1 MSDEPAKPTANPV
14 TEQKAIQEDASA
26 PKTREEQDKQQAFDT
41 FSQAKKEDGVNMNV
55 KVYSPSRVYYDGL
68 AFSVTATN
76 DTGEF
81 DILPKHHPFMSLLAP
96 CDLILRTAS
105 EGNRQISISGGL
117 MHVKAD
123 QVIVFLDI

>member
-1 MSDEPAKPTANPV
+1 MSDEPVNPV
-14 TEQKAIQEDASA
+14 TQQRVIEEDESGVQPKSQEDLEKQKA
-26 PKTREEQDKQQAFDT
+26 FDS
-41 FSQAKKEDGVNMNV
+41 FKEGKKEDGVSMNV
-55 KVYSPSRVYYDGL
+55 KVYSPSRVYYSGL

-81 DILPKHHPFMSLLAP
+81 DILPKHHPFISLLNA
-96 CDLILRTAS
+96 CDVIVRTPS
-105 EGNRQISISGGL
+105 EGNRTISISGGM